1 MVPSGFVDLQVNGYR
16 GVDFSDPQLTDDAVI
31 TAWRGLVAD
40 GTAIMLPTLITAAE
54 QVYATNLPR
63 LARLAGLPEF
73 APHIAGFHLEGP
85 FLCPREGAAGVHDPA
100 WMQAADRLSLE
111 RLQGYAGGRI
121 RLLTL
126 AADLPGAAT
135 LIAQARRQGIV
146 VSLGHHLA
154 DAAELARAVAAGATA
169 LTHLGN
175 GLPHLV
181 GRHHNP
187 LLDGLAED
195 GLQAMVVGDGHHLPW
210 SLMRIILRTKG
221 LARCILVSD
230 ASPLA
235 GLPPGDYPC
244 FGALARLAAD
254 GRLFNPATG
263 YLAGSSSTIRQVV
276 NASRVALGLDDA
288 ACIALAVTNPL
299 ALLGLERPVA
309 ALPRAAD
316 GSHLPP

>member
-1 MVPSGFVDLQVNGYR
+1 MVPRGFVDLQVNGYR
-16 GVDFSDPQLTDDAVI
+16 GVDFSDPQLTDDEVV

-40 GTAIMLPTLITAAE
+40 GTAIMLPTMITSAE
-54 QVYATNLPR
+54 QVYANNLPR

-73 APHIAGFHLEGP
+73 AVHIAGFHLEGP
-85 FLCPREGAAGVHDPA
+85 FLCPREGAAGAHNPA
-100 WMQAADRLSLE
+100 WMQAADQLSLE

-126 AADLPGAAT
+126 AADLPGAAA

-154 DAAELARAVAAGATA
+154 DAAELAQAVAAGATA

-187 LLDGLAED
+187 LHAGLAED
-195 GLQAMVVGDGHHLPW
+195 GLQAMVIGDGHHLPW
-210 SLMRIILRTKG
+210 SLVRIILRTKG
-221 LARCILVSD
+221 LERCILVSD

-244 FGALARLAAD
+244 FGAVARIAAD
-254 GRLFNPATG
+254 GRLFIPATG

-276 NASRVALGLDDA
+276 NASRTALGLDDA
-288 ACIALAVTNPL
+288 ACTAQAVTNPL
-299 ALLGLERPVA
+299 ALLGMQRPVA

-316 GSHLPP
+316 GSYLPP

>member
-1 MVPSGFVDLQVNGYR
+1 MVPRGFVDLQVNGYR
-16 GVDFSDPQLTDDAVI
+16 GVDFSDPQLTDDEVV

-40 GTAIMLPTLITAAE
+40 GTAIMLPTMITSAE
-54 QVYATNLPR
+54 QVYANNLPR

-73 APHIAGFHLEGP
+73 AVHIAGFHLEGP
-85 FLCPREGAAGVHDPA
+85 FLCPREGAAGAHNPA
-100 WMQAADRLSLE
+100 WMQAADQLSLE

-126 AADLPGAAT
+126 AADLPGAAA

-154 DAAELARAVAAGATA
+154 DAAELAQAVAAGATA

-187 LLDGLAED
+187 LHAGLAED
-195 GLQAMVVGDGHHLPW
+195 GLQAMVIGDGHHLPW
-210 SLMRIILRTKG
+210 SLVRIILRTKG
-221 LARCILVSD
+221 LQRCILVSD

-244 FGALARLAAD
+244 FGAVARIAAD
-254 GRLFNPATG
+254 GRLFIPATG

-276 NASRVALGLDDA
+276 NASRTALGLDDA
-288 ACIALAVTNPL
+288 ACTALAVTNPL
-299 ALLGLERPVA
+299 ALLGLQRPVA
-309 ALPRAAD
+309 ALARAAD
-316 GSHLPP
+316 GSYLPP